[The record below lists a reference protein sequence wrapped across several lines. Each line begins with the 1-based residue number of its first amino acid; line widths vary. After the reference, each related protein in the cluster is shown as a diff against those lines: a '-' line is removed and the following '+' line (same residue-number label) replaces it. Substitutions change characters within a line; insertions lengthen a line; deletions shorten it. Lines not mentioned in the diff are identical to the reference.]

1 MSFSL
6 PLSLTVLPIL
16 PLPLSL
22 TVSQLQPKEQDSELI
37 CFYYDNHRTP
47 GLVIRPVKVEI
58 VFLKPR
64 LFILRS
70 VTSPP
75 LTHMCTYVHSNT
87 FLAYKY
93 SFANRPVTHK
103 AKNMFVTRDIIA
115 GYSGGYV
122 KCIAVKGEIATVG
135 VWSLMGRTQYPYV
148 PI

>member
-16 PLPLSL
+16 LLPLSL

-58 VFLKPR
+58 VFLKP
-64 LFILRS
+64 S
-70 VTSPP
+70 SGQSPP
-75 LTHMCTYVHSNT
+75 LLSLTCAHASTQT
-87 FLAYKY
+87 FVVYKY
-93 SFANRPVTHK
+93 SFVNRPVIHK

-122 KCIAVKGEIATVG
+122 KLLLLLLLLLGFT
-135 VWSLMGRTQYPYV
+135 TQ
-148 PI
+148 